1 MSTARYGREKILPV
15 KVGGNNLP
23 GKIVYGTSLSYWVG
37 LQGLT
42 TREVGLGA
50 IDTEGGG
57 RLRTQRV
64 SEACLVPV
72 RKGRGLEGE
81 KKVRKPK
88 VLN

>member
-1 MSTARYGREKILPV
+1 MSTARYGREKILPG
-15 KVGGNNLP
+15 KVGKNNLP
-23 GKIVYGTSLSYWVG
+23 YWVG

-64 SEACLVPV
+64 SEACLEPV
-72 RKGRGLEGE
+72 KERERTGGRKERDRGR
-81 KKVRKPK
+81 RKSSAA
-88 VLN
+88 VSTD